1 MNSGSSSSSCNNDD
15 YKRKVIKVIKE
26 ISHEDVMYSTGN
38 MVNNIAKT
46 YMVTDGDQTYR
57 GIFSNV

>member
-1 MNSGSSSSSCNNDD
+1 
-15 YKRKVIKVIKE
+15 
-26 ISHEDVMYSTGN
+26 MYSTGN

-57 GIFSNV
+57 GIFSNI